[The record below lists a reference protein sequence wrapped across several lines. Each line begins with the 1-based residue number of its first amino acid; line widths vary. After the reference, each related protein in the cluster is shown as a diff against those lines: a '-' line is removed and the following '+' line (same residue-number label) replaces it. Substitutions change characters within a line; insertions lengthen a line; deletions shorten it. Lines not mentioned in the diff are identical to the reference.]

1 MVKYQ
6 YSTKNQLNNKYTFN
20 YLNTINMEIPF
31 VGRNDFLSQLKIQ
44 YPINKIII
52 VHGLKSIGK
61 TRTVSEFVNRVRE
74 NVTNLEEI
82 QIRLTDGN
90 IQRAIFLRLATL
102 LRVVISNS
110 SEWGENITQIIDA
123 FNNRNNV
130 EYIIHI
136 DNCEHIFD
144 GPISIRTSFK
154 IFCCQLV
161 IETDN
166 VHIIISSSVFTN
178 DFGEDAFISELQ
190 PLSMS
195 ESSELLRSSM
205 NDREKDVAKVAE
217 LCLGLPL
224 ALIMVG
230 TYIRRLNNYLY
241 LYE

>member
-1 MVKYQ
+1 
-6 YSTKNQLNNKYTFN
+6 
-20 YLNTINMEIPF
+20 MEVPF

-44 YPINKIII
+44 YPVNKIII

-102 LRVVISNS
+102 LRVVIYNS

-123 FNNRNNV
+123 FNNKNSV

-154 IFCCQLV
+154 IFCCQL
-161 IETDN
+161 IKETHN
-166 VHIIISSSVFTN
+166 VHIIIASSVFTH
-178 DFGEDAFISELQ
+178 DFGEDAFLSELQ

-195 ESSELLRSSM
+195 ESSELLRSFM
-205 NDREKDVAKVAE
+205 TDREKDVAKVAE

-230 TYIRRLNNYLY
+230 TYISRLHNYLY

>member
-1 MVKYQ
+1 
-6 YSTKNQLNNKYTFN
+6 
-20 YLNTINMEIPF
+20 MEVPF

-44 YPINKIII
+44 YSVNKIII

-74 NVTNLEEI
+74 DVTNLEEI

-102 LRVVISNS
+102 LHVVISNS
-110 SEWGENITQIIDA
+110 GEWDENIIPIIDA
-123 FNNRNNV
+123 FNNKNNV

-136 DNCEHIFD
+136 DSCEHIFD
-144 GPISIRTSFK
+144 GPMSRSFK

-161 IETDN
+161 KETHN
-166 VHIIISSSVFTN
+166 VHILISSSVFTN

-195 ESSELLRSSM
+195 ESSELLRNFM

>member
-1 MVKYQ
+1 MFKYQ

-20 YLNTINMEIPF
+20 YLNTINMEVPF

-44 YPINKIII
+44 YPVNKIII

-82 QIRLTDGN
+82 QIRLTDAN

-102 LRVVISNS
+102 LHVVISNS
-110 SEWGENITQIIDA
+110 GEWDENIIPIIDA
-123 FNNRNNV
+123 FNDKNNV

-144 GPISIRTSFK
+144 GPISIRGSFK

-161 IETDN
+161 KETHN
-166 VHIIISSSVFTN
+166 VHILISSSVFTN

-195 ESSELLRSSM
+195 ESSELLRSFM
-205 NDREKDVAKVAE
+205 TDREKDVAKVAE